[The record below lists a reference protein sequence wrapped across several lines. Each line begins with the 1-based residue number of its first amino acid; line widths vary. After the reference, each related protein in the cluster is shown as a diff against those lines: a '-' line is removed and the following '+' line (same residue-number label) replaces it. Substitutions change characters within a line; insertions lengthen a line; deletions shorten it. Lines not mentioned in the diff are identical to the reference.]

1 MASETRSSTGLGT
14 LFRVLVAYRM
24 LVYLGGLIAI
34 GAPLALRRVADID
47 LSPGARTAIVAVSL
61 GLMIVTYIAERRVGH
76 GHLERTGGP
85 SESYSLRLR
94 AAIAMAVVGIAIGI
108 YVLMEVN
115 LFAGLLF
122 ILGAYLFAYMGYRTE
137 GGNDDI

>member
-1 MASETRSSTGLGT
+1 
-14 LFRVLVAYRM
+14 
-24 LVYLGGLIAI
+24 
-34 GAPLALRRVADID
+34 
-47 LSPGARTAIVAVSL
+47 
-61 GLMIVTYIAERRVGH
+61 
-76 GHLERTGGP
+76 
-85 SESYSLRLR
+85 
-94 AAIAMAVVGIAIGI
+94 MAVVGIAIGI